1 MMRLWV
7 CLAFGALAED
17 VQANPMQRI
26 IQLLNDLKDQV
37 EKDGEAEKLMYQKFM
52 CWCDS
57 GGAEEEEALQV
68 QKERIERLHPLI
80 AQAKEQVETLTE
92 QIHETDKEVA
102 GHEQAKAGADAI
114 RADESE
120 KYKAE
125 SENLKQSIVALT
137 KAIAVL
143 TKARDAA
150 SFAQVSSFLKDA
162 LRPFSQHAIVRTV
175 LDDRQVQSL
184 LTAPVVNGF
193 LQVQGTA
200 QFAPDHILGVLSGL
214 MDAFKHDLQGADSTE
229 AAASAAYDSLVSS
242 KEKELRAS
250 RATLRKLNEEKAALN
265 AQLAR
270 DSDDI
275 AATQVSYAQDQQAYE
290 ARKKQCETKTKEFHD
305 RQQSR
310 LEEMLA
316 INEAVSVLSA
326 DDVHVVMQKTATKAP
341 LSFLQLQTADL
352 KSGGSETPHD
362 VLVYVQELAKANPEK
377 PMLNQLAMKLA
388 TMSGGSFD
396 RVIQVIKKQIEIVD
410 MEQASDDKKY
420 KWCKSET
427 DKNAQSIKMKGD
439 QIEDLRAQI
448 GNLDADLHLLK
459 DEATTIS
466 KEIDELDRLLDDAA
480 RQRADEASAFDQHV
494 AELKAAQQA
503 LVKAIQVMEGFYGQQ
518 ALLQAQAQ
526 AVAAARGQDQNGVS
540 YYEGAEPAPET
551 PSGEYKGAAGGKN
564 ILKLLAE
571 LGEDLVKEE
580 EMQRKDEETAKTAF
594 GQLQAQTG
602 TNRKLKSDQRLMRK
616 EQIARLTQQQD
627 GFISDLDSA
636 TTLLSELKAREL
648 DLAKNCFIVPMYDR
662 RKSLR
667 GGDREAMEKAISILS

>member
-1 MMRLWV
+1 MMRLWI
-7 CLAFGALAED
+7 CLALGGLAED
-17 VQANPMQRI
+17 VQANPMQRV
-26 IQLLNDLKDQV
+26 IQLLNDLKSQV

-80 AQAKEQVETLTE
+80 EQAKEQVATLTD
-92 QIHETDKEVA
+92 QIHESDKEVA
-102 GHEQAKAGADAI
+102 SHEQAKAGADAI
-114 RADESE
+114 RADEEE

-125 SENLKQSIVALT
+125 SENMKNAIAALT

-143 TKARDAA
+143 QKAKDAA
-150 SFAQVSSFLKDA
+150 AFAQVQSFMKDA
-162 LRPFSQHAIVRTV
+162 LRPFTQHAIVKTV

-184 LTAPVVNGF
+184 LTAPVANGF
-193 LQVQGTA
+193 LQVTGTA

-214 MDAFKHDLQGADSTE
+214 MDAFKHDLAEADQRE
-229 AAASAAYDSLVSS
+229 AAASSAYNALVSS
-242 KEKELRAS
+242 KGQELVAA

-270 DSDDI
+270 DSEDI

-316 INEAVSVLSA
+316 INEAVSALSA
-326 DDVHVVMQKTATKAP
+326 DDVHVVFQKTATKAP
-341 LSFLQLQTADL
+341 LSFLQLNTADL
-352 KSGGSETPHD
+352 KPDQSPHD
-362 VLVYVQELAKANPEK
+362 VLVYMQELAKANPGK
-377 PMLNQLAMKLA
+377 PMLSQLAAKLA
-388 TMSGGSFD
+388 TMSGGNFD

-410 MEQASDDKKY
+410 MEQASDDQKF
-420 KWCKSET
+420 KWCKEET
-427 DKNAQSIKMKGD
+427 EKNAQAQKMKQD
-439 QIEDLRAQI
+439 EVTDLTAQI

-459 DEATTIS
+459 DEAMTIT
-466 KEIDELDRLLDDAA
+466 KEIDELDRLLEDAA
-480 RQRADEASAFDQHV
+480 RQRAEESSAFDSGI

-503 LVKAIQVMEGFYGQQ
+503 LVKAIQVLEGYYGQQ

-526 AVAAARGQDQNGVS
+526 AQAAARVSDQYYVNGD
-540 YYEGAEPAPET
+540 PAPPT
-551 PSGEYKGAAGGKN
+551 PSGSYDGAAGGKS
-564 ILKLLAE
+564 ILKLLAQ
-571 LGEDLVKEE
+571 LGEDLVHEE
-580 EMQRKDEETAKTAF
+580 EMQRKDEETAKAAY
-594 GQLQAQTG
+594 GQLQAQTA
-602 TNRKLKSDQRLMRK
+602 TNRKLKSDQRLMRR

-627 GFISDLDSA
+627 GFSSDLDA
-636 TTLLSELKAREL
+636 ANALLGELRSREV
-648 DLAKNCFIVPMYDR
+648 DLAKNCFIVQQYDR

-667 GGDREAMEKAISILS
+667 GGDREAMEKAIGILS

>member
-1 MMRLWV
+1 MMRLWI
-7 CLAFGALAED
+7 CLASFGVLAENA
-17 VQANPMQRI
+17 QAAGSPMQRV
-26 IQLLNDLKDQV
+26 IQLLNDLKLEV

-80 AQAKEQVETLTE
+80 EQAKEQVATLTD
-92 QIHETDKEVA
+92 QIHESDKEVA
-102 GHEQAKAGADAI
+102 SHEQAKAGADAI
-114 RADESE
+114 RADEQE
-120 KYKAE
+120 KYKLE

-143 TKARDAA
+143 QRAKDAA
-150 SFAQVSSFLKDA
+150 SFAQVSSFMKDA
-162 LRPFSQHAIVRTV
+162 LRPFTQHAIVKTV
-175 LDDRQVQSL
+175 LDDRQVQAF

-193 LQVQGTA
+193 LQVTGTM

-214 MDAFKHDLQGADSTE
+214 MDAFKHGLADAEKTE
-229 AAASAAYDSLVSS
+229 ASASAAYDSLVSS
-242 KEKELRAS
+242 KGQELRAA
-250 RATLRKLNEEKAALN
+250 RATLRKLNEEKAGLN

-275 AATQVSYAQDQQAYE
+275 AATQVSYAQDQKAFE
-290 ARKKQCETKTKEFHD
+290 DRKKQCETKTKEFHD

-410 MEQASDDKKY
+410 MEQAADDQKY
-420 KWCKSET
+420 KWCKTENA
-427 DKNAQSIKMKGD
+427 KNSQSIKVKED
-439 QIEDLRAQI
+439 QITDLSAQI

-466 KEIDELDRLLDDAA
+466 KEIDEIDRLLEDAA
-480 RQRADEASAFDQHV
+480 RQRADEASAFDKGI

-503 LVKAIQVMEGFYGQQ
+503 LVKAIQVLEGYYGQQ

-526 AVAAARGQDQNGVS
+526 AAAAAHAQDQGGVS
-540 YYEGAEPAPET
+540 YYEDADPAPAT
-551 PSGEYKGAAGGKN
+551 PSGEYTGAAG
-564 ILKLLAE
+564 
-571 LGEDLVKEE
+571 
-580 EMQRKDEETAKTAF
+580 AKSRSPA
-594 GQLQAQTG
+594 LPSNRTG
-602 TNRKLKSDQRLMRK
+602 TAAIWM
-616 EQIARLTQQQD
+616 
-627 GFISDLDSA
+627 
-636 TTLLSELKAREL
+636 
-648 DLAKNCFIVPMYDR
+648 R
-662 RKSLR
+662 RKHFTASSKR
-667 GGDREAMEKAISILS
+667 GSSTSRRTATSCRSTTGASPSAVATDMPWRRPSGS